1 MPTRRA
7 SHSHQLASAELAPT
21 GSGYDTHLPVAMAA
35 LARSK
40 GAFFDHWRFGGAAGA
55 NGQLQA
61 LATVMATATAGCY
74 TQHFY
79 RMIREASV

>member
-1 MPTRRA
+1 M
-7 SHSHQLASAELAPT
+7 

-35 LARSK
+35 LARIK
-40 GAFFDHWRFGGAAGA
+40 GAFFDHWLFDGAGA
-55 NGQLQA
+55 TGQLQA

-74 TQHFY
+74 TKHFY